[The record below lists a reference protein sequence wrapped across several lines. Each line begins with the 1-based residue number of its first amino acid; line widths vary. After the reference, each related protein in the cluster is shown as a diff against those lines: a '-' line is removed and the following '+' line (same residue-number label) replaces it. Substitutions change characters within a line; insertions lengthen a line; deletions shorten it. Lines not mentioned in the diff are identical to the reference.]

1 MSEIYVFLG
10 PTLAEKEA
18 RAELDA
24 VYLPPVSAGDV
35 YRLWQR
41 RPRAVGI
48 VDGYFD
54 RVPAVWHKEIMWMM
68 EHGVHVFGAA
78 GLGALRAAELDSFGM
93 HGAGRVYQA
102 FRDGALDRDDEVAV
116 RHGTADDGYQPLS
129 EAMVNIRST
138 LLAAQD
144 QGIVSAATHK
154 ILLAAGTQL
163 FYPDRTWEELLR
175 VTETMSADAADIEAL
190 KRWLPAGRIDQQAAD
205 AVAMLREM
213 RTFLAADPAPQGV
226 SWSMADTAMWEVA
239 KRRADTLSGNGAA
252 GSRLMLEPILDE
264 IRLLGPEAFETAG
277 CRSLLR
283 VFAADFAEH
292 EGMAIDPE
300 RLDDAVAAFRISRNL
315 EQDAELTRF
324 MADNELSAEDFERLV
339 VTDEMV
345 RWACGQAEWEAF
357 GHLLDDLRLKG
368 EYARLVTR
376 ARAKLDDDGRPEAA
390 AGGQA
395 AIEWYFAQRP
405 GTAMPD
411 DLAGYA
417 RSCGFADEQAFQTAV
432 RREYQYAYHRPQLRG
447 NAP

>member
-35 YRLWQR
+35 YRLWRR
-41 RPRAVGI
+41 RPRAIGI

-54 RVPAVWHKEIMWMM
+54 RVPATWHKEIMWMM

-93 HGAGRVYQA
+93 HGAGWVYQA
-102 FRDGALDRDDEVAV
+102 FRDGTLERDDEVAV
-116 RHGTADDGYQPLS
+116 RHGTAEDGYRPLS

-144 QGIVSAATHK
+144 QGIVSATTRG
-154 ILLAAGTQL
+154 ILLVAGTAL
-163 FYPDRTWEELLR
+163 FYPERTWPELLR
-175 VTETMSADAADIEAL
+175 AAEATQADAAELEAL
-190 KRWLPAGRIDQQAAD
+190 RRWLPAERIDQQAAD

-213 RTFLAADPAPQGV
+213 RTFLAADPAPQEV

-239 KRRADTLSGNGAA
+239 KRRADTPSRDGAA
-252 GSRLMLEPILDE
+252 GSRPMLEPILDE
-264 IRLLGPEAFETAG
+264 IRLLGPEAFESAC

-283 VFAADFAEH
+283 VFAADFAQR
-292 EGMAIDPE
+292 EGMAIDQD
-300 RLDDAVAAFRISRNL
+300 RLDDAVAEFRTSRDL
-315 EQDAELTRF
+315 GQDIELTRF
-324 MADNELSAEDFERLV
+324 LADSDLSADDFERLV
-339 VTDEMV
+339 VSEEMV
-345 RWACGQAEWEAF
+345 RWACGQAEWDAF

-368 EYARLVTR
+368 EYAQLVAR
-376 ARAKLDDDGRPEAA
+376 ARAKLDDDGRPGPAA
-390 AGGQA
+390 DEQA
-395 AIEWYFAQRP
+395 ALEWYFAQRR
-405 GTAMPD
+405 GTAVPD

-432 RREYQYAYHRPQLRG
+432 RREYQYAHHRPQ
-447 NAP
+447 